1 VELRNCPFHRTAQV
15 QTELVCGL
23 NLEYVSGVRD
33 GLGCRGV
40 VTRLEP
46 SEERCCVTAR
56 SE

>member
-1 VELRNCPFHRTAQV
+1 MELRNCPFHRNGPGA
-15 QTELVCGL
+15 TELVCGL